1 MATYF
6 QGTVKSGSTPSE
18 YTNVGYALFAQTVL
32 MDYTAEAG
40 GNNDNVDATLVVP
53 VGSQIVNLF
62 ADTLTA
68 WNSDTTASLTIG
80 TTAGGAE
87 FMDATDVKSAGRE
100 TTAPTAAD
108 LALWD
113 DVGTSN
119 TLYARVAQ
127 VGNTSAGQLRVTVI
141 YAPKS

>member
-1 MATYF
+1 MSTYF
-6 QGTVKSGSTPSE
+6 QGAVKSGSTPSE
-18 YTNVGYALFAQTVL
+18 YSNVGYALFSQTTVL
-32 MDYTAEAG
+32 NFTAESG
-40 GNNDNVDATLVVP
+40 GGNDNVDGSITIP
-53 VGSQIVNLF
+53 VGSQIVNIW

-68 WNSDTTASLTIG
+68 WDSVTSASLTIG

-100 TTAPTAAD
+100 TTAPSAAD

-119 TLYARVAQ
+119 TLNIRVAQ
-127 VGNTSAGQLRVTVI
+127 SGNTTAGQLRVTVV

>member
-6 QGTVKSGSTPSE
+6 EGAVKSGTSPSE
-18 YTNVGYALFAQTVL
+18 YTNVGYAVFTQTKLIDFV
-32 MDYTAEAG
+32 AEAG
-40 GNNDNVDATLVVP
+40 GGNDNIDTTIVIPA
-53 VGSQIVNLF
+53 GSAIISIF

-68 WNSDTTASLTIG
+68 WDSATSATLSIG
-80 TTAGGAE
+80 TTAGGQE
-87 FMDATDVKSAGRE
+87 FMDNTDVKSNGRE

-119 TLYARVAQ
+119 TLNIRVAQ
-127 VGNTSAGQLRVTVI
+127 VGNTTAGQLRVTVL
-141 YAPKS
+141 YVPKS